1 MVFAKVARMT
11 TEFAT
16 AADGVRL
23 GFERLAFENQRS
35 GEPVLLV
42 HGFGSSREQNWKST
56 GWYGSLTEAGHAVLA
71 MDCRGHGQSDKPH
84 DEASYGHER
93 MAEDVIA
100 VMDAAGLGAV
110 HLVGY
115 SMGGFIGIRVL
126 ARFGQR
132 LASLSLGGV
141 GEHYLTGR
149 NVSSEG
155 SRQVI
160 ADALLTDD
168 KSGITDPRG
177 RMFRDFAD
185 QPGKDRF
192 ALAACMRAM
201 TPALSAHSLAG
212 LQAPVLVVCGEKDD
226 ISGPPGPLADA
237 FAHGVHA
244 TIPGRDH
251 MSAVGDVRTRRAVL
265 GFLAG

>member
-1 MVFAKVARMT
+1 MWGGMT
-11 TEFAT
+11 KSEFAT
-16 AADGVRL
+16 ASDGVRL
-23 GFERLAFENQRS
+23 GFERLGA
-35 GEPVLLV
+35 GAPVLLV
-42 HGFGSSREQNWKST
+42 HGFGSSRAQNWKST
-56 GWYGSLTEAGHAVLA
+56 GWYGALTEAGYEVVA

-84 DEASYGHER
+84 DEASYGHAR

-115 SMGGFIGIRVL
+115 SMGGFIGIRLL
-126 ARFGQR
+126 AGFRVR
-132 LASLSLGGV
+132 VRSLSLGGV

-160 ADALLTDD
+160 AEALATED
-168 KSGITDPRG
+168 KAGITDPHG

-201 TPALSAHSLAG
+201 KFRACPQQLYRNWRRLCWWSAAKKTISPVPHCRWRPLSRMA
-212 LQAPVLVVCGEKDD
+212 QA
-226 ISGPPGPLADA
+226 
-237 FAHGVHA
+237 
-244 TIPGRDH
+244 
-251 MSAVGDVRTRRAVL
+251 
-265 GFLAG
+265 